1 MSDSGGTFDHDVV
14 VIGSGFG
21 GSVTALRL
29 AEKDYR
35 VRVFEA
41 GRRWEPGDFPDTGRD
56 PRKMLWA
63 PRLGMTGT
71 MRISPIGKATIVSA
85 AAVGGG
91 SIIYGNT
98 LYEPLEEFW
107 TDPQW
112 AHITD
117 WKSELAPYYDQAKR
131 MLGATENPRTS
142 GADDILLQ
150 IAGELGVADTFHRT
164 QVGVFFGEAGVEVGD
179 PFFGGA
185 GPARTG
191 CTNCAR
197 CFTGCPYNAKNTL
210 LTNYLYLAEQ
220 AGAVV
225 SELTEVTDVRPLPQ
239 GGYQVSTERSDR
251 WARRQR
257 RTVTAEQVVFAAAA
271 LGTQK
276 LLHRLKADGALPAL
290 SDRLGELS
298 RTNSEAALM
307 ATSRSRFDMAD
318 GVAISSSIHP
328 EPQTHVEICRYGPGQ
343 DALLASSAPLVDGGP
358 YRAIRFVLMML
369 RHPLAQLRIALRPR
383 KAERTAFILVMQSLD
398 NSLTSFLRRGLFGR
412 RLSTRQGP
420 GEPNPD
426 WIPVAHTITR
436 MFAERIDG
444 EPRGSLADP
453 FNKPI
458 SAHYLGGAV
467 IGLTAQDGVI
477 DPYHRVHGYPG
488 LHVIDGS
495 AITANLG
502 VNPSLTITAQSERAV
517 ALWPNKGDADQRP
530 ATGAEYQRLGPVA
543 PRHPAVP
550 ASARGAL
557 RLS

>member
-1 MSDSGGTFDHDVV
+1 
-14 VIGSGFG
+14 
-21 GSVTALRL
+21 
-29 AEKDYR
+29 
-35 VRVFEA
+35 
-41 GRRWEPGDFPDTGRD
+41 
-56 PRKMLWA
+56 
-63 PRLGMTGT
+63 
-71 MRISPIGKATIVSA
+71 
-85 AAVGGG
+85 
-91 SIIYGNT
+91 
-98 LYEPLEEFW
+98 
-107 TDPQW
+107 
-112 AHITD
+112 
-117 WKSELAPYYDQAKR
+117 
-131 MLGATENPRTS
+131 
-142 GADDILLQ
+142 
-150 IAGELGVADTFHRT
+150 
-164 QVGVFFGEAGVEVGD
+164 
-179 PFFGGA
+179 
-185 GPARTG
+185 
-191 CTNCAR
+191 
-197 CFTGCPYNAKNTL
+197 
-210 LTNYLYLAEQ
+210 
-220 AGAVV
+220 
-225 SELTEVTDVRPLPQ
+225 
-239 GGYQVSTERSDR
+239 
-251 WARRQR
+251 
-257 RTVTAEQVVFAAAA
+257 
-271 LGTQK
+271 
-276 LLHRLKADGALPAL
+276 
-290 SDRLGELS
+290 
-298 RTNSEAALM
+298 
-307 ATSRSRFDMAD
+307 
-318 GVAISSSIHP
+318 
-328 EPQTHVEICRYGPGQ
+328 
-343 DALLASSAPLVDGGP
+343 
-358 YRAIRFVLMML
+358 MML

-530 ATGAEYQRLGPVA
+530 APGAEYQRLGPVA

>member
-1 MSDSGGTFDHDVV
+1 
-14 VIGSGFG
+14 
-21 GSVTALRL
+21 
-29 AEKDYR
+29 
-35 VRVFEA
+35 
-41 GRRWEPGDFPDTGRD
+41 
-56 PRKMLWA
+56 
-63 PRLGMTGT
+63 
-71 MRISPIGKATIVSA
+71 
-85 AAVGGG
+85 
-91 SIIYGNT
+91 
-98 LYEPLEEFW
+98 
-107 TDPQW
+107 
-112 AHITD
+112 
-117 WKSELAPYYDQAKR
+117 
-131 MLGATENPRTS
+131 
-142 GADDILLQ
+142 
-150 IAGELGVADTFHRT
+150 VADTFHRT

-530 ATGAEYQRLGPVA
+530 APGAEYQRLGPVA